1 VTSGGIDGDGPGFIA
16 LVGQSVLDR
25 VTLPTGESEERLGG
39 APVFAGH
46 AIARDGRRG
55 VIVTRG
61 GTAALRRPLHDYGLE
76 VVEGPSNRTII
87 SDMWLHEDGERAEAM
102 SAVGDPFTPADVDSW
117 MADALSRC
125 SAVVCGAQWRDDFPP
140 ETLLALARDG
150 RTVYLDGQGPARPSR
165 LGPLELEGPLDPDLV
180 RGVGVLKLGLQE
192 AEALIG
198 GIDAEAAL
206 ATGVPVVVVTL
217 AERGAVVLIDGRSIA
232 VGVDPVR
239 GLADTVGAGDM
250 FLALMAAA
258 AIEGS
263 DPVEAS
269 QRACDGV
276 SRILRERLAT
286 TAATAR

>member
-1 VTSGGIDGDGPGFIA
+1 MIA

-25 VTLPTGESEERLGG
+25 VNLPSGRSDERLGG

-46 AIARDGRRG
+46 AIACDGRQA

-61 GTAALRRPLHDYGLE
+61 GTRELRRPLHAFGLE
-76 VVEGPSNRTII
+76 VVEGPSERTIV
-87 SDMWLHEDGERAEAM
+87 SEMWLHDDGERSEAM
-102 SAVGDPFTPADVDSW
+102 SAVGDPFTPDDVETW

-125 SAVVCGAQWRDDFPP
+125 EAVVCGAQWRDDFPP
-140 ETLLALARDG
+140 ETLLALSGAG
-150 RTVYLDGQGPARPSR
+150 RIVYLDGQGPARPAR
-165 LGPLELEGPLDPDLV
+165 LGPLELEGPLDPSMV
-180 RGVGVLKLGLQE
+180 TGVGVLKLGLLE

-198 GIDAEAAL
+198 GIDPVAAL

-217 AERGAVVLIDGRSIA
+217 AERGAVVLWEGRA
-232 VGVDPVR
+232 VEIGVDPVL

-258 AIEGS
+258 ATTGA
-263 DPVEAS
+263 DPVEAT

-276 SRILRERLAT
+276 SRILRERLDAQLV
-286 TAATAR
+286 TA